1 MPNLLEIMIKTN
13 NMIKNYKK
21 YLKKIESSIKTFL
34 KDSQVFLFG
43 SIIEGNLVA
52 GSDIDIL
59 IIANIPKKHLKRA
72 ELIAKIEENAG
83 LPLSHPFEFHLLT
96 QEELNTW
103 IKIYKLRFEDISAYL
118 ES

>member
-1 MPNLLEIMIKTN
+1 MMKNTN

-21 YLKKIESSIKTFL
+21 HLKKIESSTKTIL
-34 KDSQVFLFG
+34 NNSQIFLFG
-43 SIIEGNLVA
+43 SVIEGNLVA

-72 ELIAKIEENAG
+72 ELIAKIEEDAG

-96 QEELNTW
+96 QEEVNTW
-103 IKIYKLRFEDISAYL
+103 IKIYNIKFEKISSYIDN
-118 ES
+118 

>member
-1 MPNLLEIMIKTN
+1 MIRTN
-13 NMIKNYKK
+13 NMINNYKK

-34 KDSQVFLFG
+34 NDSQVFLFG

-103 IKIYKLRFEDISAYL
+103 IKIYNLRFEDISAYL
-118 ES
+118 

>member
-1 MPNLLEIMIKTN
+1 MIN
-13 NMIKNYKK
+13 NYKK

-34 KDSQVFLFG
+34 NDSQVFLFG

-103 IKIYKLRFEDISAYL
+103 IKIYNLRFEDISAYL
-118 ES
+118 